1 MKEYEK
7 KIYRSRLDIDN
18 ISREGY
24 LVEVEYG
31 WKQNRGG
38 GGKTPGEIPLWIM
51 RWFR

>member
-38 GGKTPGEIPLWIM
+38 GEEKLLVRFHCGL
-51 RWFR
+51 

>member
-38 GGKTPGEIPLWIM
+38 WGEEKLLV
-51 RWFR
+51 RFHCGL

>member
-38 GGKTPGEIPLWIM
+38 GGKNSW
-51 RWFR
+51 